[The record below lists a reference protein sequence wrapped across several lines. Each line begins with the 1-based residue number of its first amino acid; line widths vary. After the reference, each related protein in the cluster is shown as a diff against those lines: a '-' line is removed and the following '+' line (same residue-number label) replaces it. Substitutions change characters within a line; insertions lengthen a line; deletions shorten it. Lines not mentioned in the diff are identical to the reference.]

1 MHGKGPVSFLPNLS
15 LEQKVFKV
23 MPGIYFLKTIVW
35 DTMKL
40 SLLQLCIAVVFTGVT
55 FSHDR
60 LSAQELLERRIT
72 LKMEDKSL
80 KNVLS
85 SIERT
90 SEIKFI
96 YNPNEIRSSAKVNF
110 NASNEPLAEALN
122 KLFRPLAIRYE
133 VAGKQV
139 MLFKEEKSSFSEDSA
154 EPETMSRPNP
164 LKRPYW
170 LV

>member
-1 MHGKGPVSFLPNLS
+1 
-15 LEQKVFKV
+15 
-23 MPGIYFLKTIVW
+23 
-35 DTMKL
+35 MKL
-40 SLLQLCIAVVFTGVT
+40 SLLQICIAVVFTGVT

-90 SEIKFI
+90 SEIKCI

-110 NASNEPLAEALN
+110 YASNEPLADALN

-133 VAGKQV
+133 VAGRQV
-139 MLFKEEKSSFSEDSA
+139 MLFEENMSSFTDNSA
-154 EPETMSRPNP
+154 WPESNIATEPSGRF
-164 LKRPYW
+164 
-170 LV
+170 